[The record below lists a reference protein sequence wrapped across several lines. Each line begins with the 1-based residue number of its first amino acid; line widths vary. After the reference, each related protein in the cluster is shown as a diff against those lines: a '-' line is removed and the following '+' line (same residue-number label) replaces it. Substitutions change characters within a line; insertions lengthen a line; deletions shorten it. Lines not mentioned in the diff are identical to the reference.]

1 MPSSTAVAAGSKVF
15 FVHQLFGV
23 LCGGNE
29 TQRKR
34 GESERE
40 RERERDKEREREG
53 ERREEKNRRDGE
65 RNNVIVCVYLRA
77 RGLVGK
83 WVEGGREGGPFNISG
98 AISACL
104 RPTFSSTTVLMPKPW
119 LAGKLHPNHARI
131 TAVPLPNNSLKAG
144 VWRLQR
150 LGLEPQATT
159 CRGAEK
165 AEKRRKTAIAS
176 SPLGT
181 MP

>member
-65 RNNVIVCVYLRA
+65 RNNVIVCVCVSA
-77 RGLVGK
+77 STWVGGQ
-83 WVEGGREGGPFNISG
+83 VGGGREGGRAFQHFRGDFSM
-98 AISACL
+98 SASHL
-104 RPTFSSTTVLMPKPW
+104 
-119 LAGKLHPNHARI
+119 
-131 TAVPLPNNSLKAG
+131 
-144 VWRLQR
+144 
-150 LGLEPQATT
+150 
-159 CRGAEK
+159 
-165 AEKRRKTAIAS
+165 
-176 SPLGT
+176 
-181 MP
+181 